1 MILKRK
7 ECVIINCLIIIQ
19 VNMMKKEEVTEKLE
33 KIVEKSLSELF
44 EKNTEEFYYCSLI
57 TDGEGHCPIISA
69 WSYEALER
77 VTGSI
82 ESEEL
87 KEEYKWSYADS
98 PYLDYGSEYF
108 EDLKNDWEEHLK
120 LELDD
125 DEFDEEVEIRINIM
139 EEVMKRLDEKGMFGK
154 GKKRLKIIIN
164 AEFMPPEYSNTERAI
179 RLNPREAIEEWL
191 EEVAE
196 EE

>member
-1 MILKRK
+1 M
-7 ECVIINCLIIIQ
+7 N
-19 VNMMKKEEVTEKLE
+19 KKELTNRLE
-33 KIVEKSLSELF
+33 KIAEKSLRELF
-44 EKNTEEFYYCSLI
+44 EKNKEEFYYCSLI

-77 VTGSI
+77 VTSLI
-82 ESEEL
+82 ESEEV

-98 PYLDYGSEYF
+98 PYFEYGSKYF
-108 EDLKNDWEEHLK
+108 EELQNDWEEHLEA
-120 LELDD
+120 ELDD
-125 DEFDEEVEIRINIM
+125 DEFDEEIEARIDMM

-154 GKKRLKIIIN
+154 GKKRLGIVIN

-179 RLNPREAIEEWL
+179 RLNPKEAIEEWL

-196 EE
+196 EA